1 MIGWTCFTG
10 WQGAILSTSFLA
22 GTIIQGLFALNMPNY
37 VFERWH
43 GTLLVIGII
52 AFSMLFNTFLA
63 KKLPMIENLV
73 LVLYIVGFFATIIP
87 LWVLAPRNSAK
98 SVFLEFSNGGNWSS
112 TGTSVMIG
120 LLGPVTSMLGFD
132 CMVHMCELDYRT
144 CWQPLLTSRGCSR
157 RSQGRRHHITES
169 HDVVRLSQ
177 LRARLSNTPHD
188 ELHPW

>member
-1 MIGWTCFTG
+1 MSYITGKYTLKSRNLLASPTSTGWTCFTG
-10 WQGAILSTSFLA
+10 WQGAILSTAFLA
-22 GTIIQGLFALNMPNY
+22 GTTIQGLFALNIPDY

-63 KKLPMIENLV
+63 KKLPMIENLI
-73 LVLYIVGFFATIIP
+73 LVLYVVGFFATIIP

-98 SVFLEFSNGGNWSS
+98 SVFLEFNNGGNWSS

-132 CMVHMCELDYRT
+132 CMVHMCE
-144 CWQPLLTSRGCSR
+144 
-157 RSQGRRHHITES
+157 
-169 HDVVRLSQ
+169 
-177 LRARLSNTPHD
+177 SNQSIS
-188 ELHPW
+188 L